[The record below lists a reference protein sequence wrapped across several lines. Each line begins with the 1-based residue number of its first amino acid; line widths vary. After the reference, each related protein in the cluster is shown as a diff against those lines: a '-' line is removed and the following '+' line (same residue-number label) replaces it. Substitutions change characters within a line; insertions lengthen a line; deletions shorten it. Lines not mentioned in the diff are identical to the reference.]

1 MIGEQFDE
9 LESEKS
15 NQKMDKDKVVV
26 EYTANSN
33 WLGKSIEV
41 KYLKI

>member
-1 MIGEQFDE
+1 METVNKRKIT
-9 LESEKS
+9 KS
-15 NQKMDKDKVVV
+15 NQKMDKDKVEV

-33 WLGKSIEV
+33 LLGKSIEV

>member
-1 MIGEQFDE
+1 MEIVNKRKIR
-9 LESEKS
+9 KS

-33 WLGKSIEV
+33 LLGKSIEV